1 MNYDILYKNK
11 TAMEM
16 IAVCGIIDYV
26 KNKKILILGFG
37 REGKSTYNYL
47 RKHLPEKLLTIGD
60 KNKPEIDDANVNVI
74 FGEDYLSCLGDFD
87 IVFKSPGIAFLED
100 DMYPETTEITCQ
112 TDMFLRFCKPVVV
125 GITGSKGKT
134 TTSTLIYEMLKA
146 GGVSTCLIGNIGVP
160 VFEKADEG
168 GDLVAVIEMSSHQ
181 LEFTTA
187 SPHVAVI
194 VNIYEE
200 HLDHYK
206 TGFKGYVGAK
216 LNIARH
222 QSEGDYLIHNPEQ
235 NLEGIVDWSEVIKG
249 QGVPVT
255 FTAAAEDDFV
265 NELWKSTEHLKG
277 EHNRQDIAYAL
288 AAARIFGV
296 SDDAVRYAVA
306 GFGGIEHR
314 MEYMGVINGVSYYN
328 DSIATIPTAVMG
340 AVKAIGNV
348 DTHIFGGLD
357 RGIDYKDFIDFLNDN
372 GVNNL
377 IGLPETGHMIIEELK
392 KRGCNKTMICA
403 RDMEDAV
410 QQADKLTEKGKSCL
424 FSPAAASYNYYKNF
438 EEKGKHFKKLVL
450 DLTK

>member
-1 MNYDILYKNK
+1 MSQ
-11 TAMEM
+11 
-16 IAVCGIIDYV
+16 IIDYI

-37 REGKSTYNYL
+37 REGKSTYSYI
-47 RKHLPEKLLTIGD
+47 RKHLPKKKLSIGD
-60 KNKPEIDDANVNVI
+60 KNKPEIDDENVALI
-74 FGEDYLSCLGDFD
+74 YGEDYLACLGDFD

-112 TDMFLRFCKPVVV
+112 TDMFLRFCEPAVV

-146 GGVSTCLIGNIGVP
+146 GGVNTCLIGNIGVP

-168 GDLVAVIEMSSHQ
+168 KDLVAVIEMSSHQ

-187 SPHVAVI
+187 SPHVAVL

-216 LNIARH
+216 LNIALH
-222 QSEGDYLIHNPEQ
+222 QKKDDFLIYNPEQ
-235 NLEGIVDWSEVIKG
+235 NLEGIVDWKVVVKG
-249 QGVPVT
+249 VPTPVT
-255 FTAAAEDDFV
+255 FTDAANDAFV
-265 NELWKSTEHLKG
+265 NELWQSTEHLKG

-288 AAARIFGV
+288 AVARIFGV
-296 SDDAVRYAVA
+296 SDEAVRHAIEN
-306 GFGGIEHR
+306 FGGIEHR
-314 MEYMGVINGVSYYN
+314 MEYVGVINGVAYYN

-340 AVKAIGNV
+340 AVKALGNV

-357 RGIDYKDFIDFLNDN
+357 RGIDYDDFIDFLLTND
-372 GVNNL
+372 VNNL
-377 IGLPETGHMIIEELK
+377 IGLPETGHMIIEELR
-392 KRGCNKTMICA
+392 KRGSTKNMICA
-403 RDMEDAV
+403 KNMEHAV
-410 QQADKLTEKGKSCL
+410 ELADEYTEKGKSCL

-438 EEKGKHFKKLVL
+438 EEKGKHFKKLVGQ
-450 DLTK
+450 LTK